1 MKDRRGSSGGGDR
14 FAVFPFSMGCMS
26 QSAVSVADPS
36 EKKPQSD
43 PSSSSSAATATTTA
57 QSKFLIDDHEQHD
70 QVQLE
75 LTVSILRFYASAG
88 PEEGAGEGVKEKAA
102 AAAGTP
108 ASPGLVAAGV
118 SRLMKGIKSLS
129 LMFAGDG
136 DDGEEEDEEREMVIG
151 YPTDVQ
157 HVGHIGWDGH
167 NKVSGAMGMVNA
179 FSLPS
184 SLSLRQL
191 EMAMDQAAHASA

>member
-36 EKKPQSD
+36 EKKAQAQDQGD
-43 PSSSSSAATATTTA
+43 PSSSSSAAAVTTATMA
-57 QSKFLIDDHEQHD
+57 AL
-70 QVQLE
+70 
-75 LTVSILRFYASAG
+75 AG
-88 PEEGAGEGVKEKAA
+88 SSEGGTAGEAVKAA
-102 AAAGTP
+102 AT
-108 ASPGLVAAGV
+108 PGLVAAGV
-118 SRLMKGIKSLS
+118 SRLMKGIRSLS
-129 LMFAGDG
+129 QMFAAY
-136 DDGEEEDEEREMVIG
+136 DGEEEEEEEREMVIG

-167 NKVSGAMGMVNA
+167 NNTVGAGAAMASMVNA

-184 SLSLRQL
+184 SLSLRHL
-191 EMAMDQAAHASA
+191 DMAMDRAAAHASA

>member
-1 MKDRRGSSGGGDR
+1 MKDRRGSSSGGGDR
-14 FAVFPFSMGCMS
+14 FVVFPFSMGCMS
-26 QSAVSVADPS
+26 QSAVSVADPRD
-36 EKKPQSD
+36 KKQQSD
-43 PSSSSSAATATTTA
+43 PSSSSSSAAATTTTA
-57 QSKFLIDDHEQHD
+57 Q
-70 QVQLE
+70 
-75 LTVSILRFYASAG
+75 TAG
-88 PEEGAGEGVKEKAA
+88 SEDGAGETVKTA

-129 LMFAGDG
+129 LMFAGEED
-136 DDGEEEDEEREMVIG
+136 DDGEEDEPEMVIG

-167 NKVSGAMGMVNA
+167 NKVGAAMGMVNA

-184 SLSLRQL
+184 SLSLRHL
-191 EMAMDQAAHASA
+191 EMAMDQAAHA

>member
-14 FAVFPFSMGCMS
+14 FTVFPFSMGCMS

-36 EKKPQSD
+36 EKKPQND
-43 PSSSSSAATATTTA
+43 PSSSSVSATTTA
-57 QSKFLIDDHEQHD
+57 Q
-70 QVQLE
+70 
-75 LTVSILRFYASAG
+75 TAG
-88 PEEGAGEGVKEKAA
+88 SEDGAGEMVKEKAA
-102 AAAGTP
+102 AAAATP
-108 ASPGLVAAGV
+108 QSPGLVAAGV

-129 LMFAGDG
+129 LMFAGD
-136 DDGEEEDEEREMVIG
+136 EEDEEEEREMVIG

-167 NKVSGAMGMVNA
+167 NKVGGGAMGMVNA